1 MKRFL
6 FFCFALATVA
16 ASYAQAVR
24 VDEIESV
31 SSLRYGKDWVKAS
44 QNLITAESITLDK
57 NRNFSFS
64 HKVDL
69 PGVNID
75 KIYSSL
81 NYTLVMLFNNTMSSI
96 KYTDKD
102 QGVVIAE
109 CYMSNIAA
117 GAGGVDK
124 YNLDINPVLRFDI
137 KEGQVAIEY
146 TLQSYIVSRND
157 GAPMPRFD
165 NMKPDM
171 TQNWPISSTFP
182 FMPKDPFKA
191 KKINAKAFVMSYTYS
206 QVLLEKIEKNLKDA
220 CYKE

>member
-31 SSLRYGKDWVKAS
+31 SSVRYGKDWVKAA

-69 PGVNID
+69 PGVNVD

-117 GAGGVDK
+117 GAGGVMP
-124 YNLDINPVLRFDI
+124 LNPYMNPSAESI
-137 KEGQVAIEY
+137 TTAIIYSLCLEPFNIYAPALWECENY
-146 TLQSYIVSRND
+146 TAFN
-157 GAPMPRFD
+157 AD
-165 NMKPDM
+165 N
-171 TQNWPISSTFP
+171 S
-182 FMPKDPFKA
+182 
-191 KKINAKAFVMSYTYS
+191 
-206 QVLLEKIEKNLKDA
+206 LG
-220 CYKE
+220 